1 MFINNV
7 LGEEL
12 NGAPAFYNS
21 NILGRYMKKKT
32 IMENCPMNLQ
42 DQIIMTI
49 EWAGERM
56 EQLNQE
62 GRLNDLY
69 CIYEEFYEWI
79 EQSSEEE
86 ILALDS
92 QGPS

>member
-1 MFINNV
+1 
-7 LGEEL
+7 
-12 NGAPAFYNS
+12 
-21 NILGRYMKKKT
+21 
-32 IMENCPMNLQ
+32 MENCPMNLQ

-79 EQSSEEE
+79 EQSTEEE

>member
-1 MFINNV
+1 
-7 LGEEL
+7 
-12 NGAPAFYNS
+12 
-21 NILGRYMKKKT
+21 
-32 IMENCPMNLQ
+32 MNLQ

-56 EQLNQE
+56 EQLKQE